1 LSEEIIAKILRVL
14 RESKH
19 DLSVGE
25 IADLAD
31 IHRNTVGKYLF
42 TLERE
47 GKVMVT
53 RAIGRA
59 KLYSLAK

>member
-1 LSEEIIAKILRVL
+1 LSEEIITKILRIL
-14 RESKH
+14 RESKR

-25 IADLAD
+25 IADLTN
-31 IHRNTVGKYLF
+31 IHRNTVGKYIF

-47 GKVMVT
+47 GKVRVT

-59 KLYSLAK
+59 KLYSLAQ